1 MICYDHTDCFRWGL
15 QHDFITLPKST
26 KQKRMIENASVD
38 GFEISES
45 DMKKLDDLDEHL
57 VTDW

>member
-1 MICYDHTDCFRWGL
+1 
-15 QHDFITLPKST
+15 
-26 KQKRMIENASVD
+26 MIENASVD

>member
-1 MICYDHTDCFRWGL
+1 MLTISRWGL

-26 KQKRMIENASVD
+26 KQKRMVENASVD
-38 GFEISES
+38 GFEISEA
-45 DMKKLDDLDEHL
+45 DMKELDGLDEHL

>member
-1 MICYDHTDCFRWGL
+1 
-15 QHDFITLPKST
+15 
-26 KQKRMIENASVD
+26 MIENASVD

-45 DMKKLDDLDEHL
+45 DMKALDALDEHL